1 MTRTIFHGCGAVAG
15 TLAVLALRPAD
26 ARAQATSRPCI
37 GRAGGTPGPA
47 RLLAYE
53 NLGPLPPGPLYRSL
67 FSFPDFTTAKR
78 VRPPQGAVRQA
89 FGRVWRFD
97 IGDKIRK
104 LGGGRPTQS
113 SNGQAF
119 GGGAA

>member
-15 TLAVLALRPAD
+15 ALAVLALSPAD

-37 GRAGGTPGPA
+37 GRAGETPGPA
-47 RLLAYE
+47 CLMAHE
-53 NLGPLPPGPLYRSL
+53 NLGPLPPGPLYWSL
-67 FSFPDFTTAKR
+67 FSFPDLATATR
-78 VRPPQGAVRQA
+78 VRPPHGVVSQA
-89 FGRVWRFD
+89 FGRVWLFD
-97 IGDKIRK
+97 IGDKERK
-104 LGGGRPTQS
+104 LAGGRPTKS